1 MKTLLRRSLVIP
13 LYFGAALLAII
24 FAPLWI
30 PIFALIDLLGGRSMT
45 TLRCVA
51 CFALYLWIECV
62 GIVATAAL
70 WVGQQVRRR
79 PRATYLARLYRLQAW
94 WGRCMLGAARRMF
107 SLRFEHTGQDALE
120 ARGPLLVFV
129 RHASTADTML
139 PLALFGPQRLHM
151 RFVLKKELLFDPCLD
166 LVGHQLPNYFIDR
179 AVGGAREIAGVA
191 ALAEG
196 LGPDDGVLLYPEG
209 TRFTPRK
216 RLRIIERLRAKG
228 EDEAARRAEGLQHVL
243 PPRLGGALALLDAC
257 DADVVIMM
265 HSGFEGITGLRDLVD
280 GTLVG
285 RTIRT
290 HFMRCPRAEIPVDA
304 EARALWLHRRWM
316 EVDAWLGRHGEV
328 AVSAAIASPI
338 HQ

>member
-1 MKTLLRRSLVIP
+1 MKTLLRRLLVIP
-13 LYFGAALLAII
+13 LYFGAALLALL

-30 PIFALIDLLGGRSMT
+30 PLFALVDLLGGRSVT
-45 TLRCVA
+45 SLRCVA
-51 CFALYLWIECV
+51 YFACYLWIECL
-62 GIVATAAL
+62 GITATGAL
-70 WVGQQVRRR
+70 WITQKIRRQ
-79 PRATYLARLYRLQAW
+79 PRAEYLAVVYRLQAW
-94 WGRCMLGAARRMF
+94 WGRCMLAAGGRLF
-107 SLRFEHTGQDALE
+107 SLRFEHTGQEALQ

-166 LVGHQLPNYFIDR
+166 LVGNQLPNYFIDR
-179 AVGGAREIAGVA
+179 AIGGDREIAGVA
-191 ALAEG
+191 ALAQD

-216 RLRIIERLRAKG
+216 RARIIERLRAKG
-228 EDEAARRAEGLQHVL
+228 EEEAARRAEGLRHVL

-257 DADVVIMM
+257 DADVLIMM
-265 HSGFEGITGLRDLVD
+265 HSGFDGITSLRDLVD

-290 HFMRCPRAEIPVDA
+290 HFIRCPRAEIPVGDD
-304 EARALWLHRRWM
+304 ARARWLHRRWM
-316 EVDAWLGRHGEV
+316 EVDAWIGQHREAAVGE
-328 AVSAAIASPI
+328 AMGATIR
-338 HQ
+338 